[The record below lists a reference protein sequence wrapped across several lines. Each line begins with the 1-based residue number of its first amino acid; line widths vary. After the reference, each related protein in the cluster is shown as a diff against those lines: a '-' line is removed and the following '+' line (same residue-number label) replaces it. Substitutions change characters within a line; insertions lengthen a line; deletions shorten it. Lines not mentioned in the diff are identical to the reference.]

1 MAAHL
6 HDSVLQTLALIQ
18 RSDDP
23 ARMSILARHQESELR
38 DWLYGNA
45 PLDGVDLLSTA
56 LKDAAK
62 RIEADHQVPIDVVVV
77 GDHTL
82 DETTRAL
89 VGAASEA
96 MVNAAKHS
104 GAERVSLY
112 FEAEEGELLV
122 YVTDQ
127 GKGFDAGTV
136 AHDRRGIAQSIKA
149 RVQRAGGVAAV
160 ESELGEGTEV
170 VLRLPV
176 TAG

>member
-1 MAAHL
+1 
-6 HDSVLQTLALIQ
+6 
-18 RSDDP
+18 
-23 ARMSILARHQESELR
+23 MSILARHQESELR
-38 DWLYGNA
+38 DWLYGQA

-82 DETTRAL
+82 DESTRAL
-89 VGAASEA
+89 LGAASEA

-112 FEAEEGELLV
+112 FEADSDELVV

-127 GKGFDAGTV
+127 GKGFDAKSV
-136 AHDRRGIAQSIKA
+136 ATDRRGITHSIKA
-149 RVQRAGGVAAV
+149 RLHRAGGVAAV
-160 ESELGEGTEV
+160 DSEPGEGTEV
-170 VLRLPV
+170 VLRMPVV
-176 TAG
+176 TA